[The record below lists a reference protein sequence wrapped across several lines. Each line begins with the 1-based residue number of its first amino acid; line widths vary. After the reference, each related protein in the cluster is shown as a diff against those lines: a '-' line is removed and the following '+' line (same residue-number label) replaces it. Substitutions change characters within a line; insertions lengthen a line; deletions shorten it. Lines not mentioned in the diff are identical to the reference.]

1 MREMLKSK
9 IHRATVTRTDID
21 YEGSIEIDHALM
33 EAADIL
39 DHEKVLVLNINS
51 GARFETYAIRGS
63 RGSGVISVQGAAARL
78 AQPKDKIIVMSFVV
92 CDEAEAEAR
101 SREAIVVHVDEQNRI
116 AKRPTASPVG

>member
-9 IHRATVTRTDID
+9 IHRATVTHTDID
-21 YEGSIEIDHALM
+21 YEGSIAIDPDLM
-33 EAADIL
+33 DAADIL
-39 DHEKVLVLNINS
+39 DHEKVLVLDINS

-92 CDEAEAEAR
+92 CDEAEAR
-101 SREAIVVHVDEQNRI
+101 SREAIVVHVDERNRI
-116 AKRPTASPVG
+116 AKRPTVSPVG

>member
-9 IHRATVTRTDID
+9 IHRATVTHTDID
-21 YEGSIEIDHALM
+21 YEGSIEIDQELM

-39 DHEKVLVLNINS
+39 DHEKVLVLDINS

-78 AQPKDKIIVMSFVV
+78 AQPRDKIIVMSFMV
-92 CDEAEAEAR
+92 CDEAEAR